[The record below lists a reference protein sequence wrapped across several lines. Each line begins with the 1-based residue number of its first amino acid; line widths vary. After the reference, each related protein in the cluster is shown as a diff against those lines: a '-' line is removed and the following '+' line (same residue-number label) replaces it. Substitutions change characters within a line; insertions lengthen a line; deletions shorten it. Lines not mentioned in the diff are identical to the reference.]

1 MKFVLAK
8 EVGVEVNSA
17 KKMSDVREKLDQ
29 MDMNLGLLGLMSNG
43 KWNSHETQITEINAL
58 VRKVKAEL
66 DDIKYLLRE
75 S

>member
-8 EVGVEVNSA
+8 EVGVCINSA

-29 MDMNLGLLGLMSNG
+29 MDTNLGLLRLMSNG
-43 KWNSHETQITEINAL
+43 KWNSHETQITEINTL

-66 DDIKYLLRE
+66 DDVKYLLRE